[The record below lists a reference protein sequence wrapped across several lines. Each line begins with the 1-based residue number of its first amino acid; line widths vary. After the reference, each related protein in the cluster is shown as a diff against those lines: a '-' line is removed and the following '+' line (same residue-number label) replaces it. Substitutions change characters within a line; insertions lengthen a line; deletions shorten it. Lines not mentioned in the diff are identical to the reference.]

1 MVNRFMGYRAEV
13 CCAQS
18 SANRVV
24 MYGDFRSSR
33 KETNFVSRTPSA

>member
-1 MVNRFMGYRAEV
+1 MLNRFMGYRAEV

-24 MYGDFRSSR
+24 MYGDFRSSI
-33 KETNFVSRTPSA
+33 KETNFGSRTPSA

>member
-1 MVNRFMGYRAEV
+1 MVNRFMGYRPEV

-24 MYGDFRSSR
+24 MYDDFRSST
-33 KETNFVSRTPSA
+33 KETNLGSRTPSA